1 MPSRIL
7 VVDDEPDLEQL
18 VRQKFRQQIRD
29 KEFEFLFDQNG
40 VEALQRLQED
50 SSIDLVLT
58 DINMPEMDG
67 LTLLTKMKELE
78 NPLFRSVIVSAYGDM
93 ENIRT
98 AMNRGAYDFVLKPID
113 LGDLEITIKKS
124 LQDLQMFKEAIR
136 SRDQLTSIRHELSI
150 ATEIQTSILPKNFP
164 AFPERKEFDIY
175 AKMIPAKEVG
185 GDLYDFFLIDK
196 HRLGLIVGDVSGKGI
211 PAAMF
216 MAVSKTLLKA
226 TALKGIS
233 PDTCLGMVNNVLVD
247 ESLPTMFVTVFY
259 GVFDTRSGAFEY
271 SSGGHNPPYLVSKDG
286 QVRQLENK
294 GGLFLGGMKDTEYE
308 SNVVMLRPGDSLFLY
323 TDGVTE
329 AVAANNDLFEEA
341 RLERSLQQH
350 RSLALNALVQN
361 VIEDVQRFSEGV
373 EQSDDITCLAMRYL
387 K

>member
-1 MPSRIL
+1 L
-7 VVDDEPDLEQL
+7 
-18 VRQKFRQQIRD
+18 
-29 KEFEFLFDQNG
+29 
-40 VEALQRLQED
+40 A
-50 SSIDLVLT
+50 
-58 DINMPEMDG
+58 
-67 LTLLTKMKELE
+67 
-78 NPLFRSVIVSAYGDM
+78 
-93 ENIRT
+93 
-98 AMNRGAYDFVLKPID
+98 
-113 LGDLEITIKKS
+113 ITIKKS